1 MFMIVDVFILKFC
14 HVISDEKFSVVC
26 YKSTRE
32 KKLQT
37 KLKIIFIEY
46 KTFI

>member
-1 MFMIVDVFILKFC
+1 MIVDVFILKFRY
-14 HVISDEKFSVVC
+14 VISDEKFSVAC

-32 KKLQT
+32 EKSQIQ
-37 KLKIIFIEY
+37 LKIIFIEY

>member
-1 MFMIVDVFILKFC
+1 MIVVFFILKFSY
-14 HVISDEKFSVVC
+14 VISDEKFSVAC

-32 KKLQT
+32 EKSQI
-37 KLKIIFIEY
+37 KLKIIFIKY